1 MLNWRGEEV
10 KNKVYKN
17 VGWAMDSVLVDCV
30 THAKANVRKRTAVLQ
45 GGIQMRRT
53 RLEKKNVLVGLWGVW
68 AVLYAIYVEKGTRP
82 HFPPVEAI
90 RRSMKVSA
98 QHAWA
103 IARAIARKGTKAYPY
118 LRPAADALYPT
129 LTSRIKRL

>member
-1 MLNWRGEEV
+1 MLNWRGEQV
-10 KNKVYKN
+10 KNKVYRN
-17 VGWAMDSVLVDCV
+17 VGYAMDSTMVDCV
-30 THAKANVRKRTAVLQ
+30 THAKANVRKKTTVLQ

-90 RRSMKVSA
+90 RRGMKVSA
-98 QHAWA
+98 EHAWA
-103 IARAIARKGTKAYPY
+103 IARSIARKGTKAYPY
-118 LRPAADALYPT
+118 LRPAADIFYPT
-129 LTSRIKRL
+129 LMSRIKRL